1 VEKKAVIRLIEPLG
15 IDFQVEFKG
24 INEPDEMD
32 GARKIFEEALKL
44 AGFEVVHEYDDSCH
58 KLKVGG

>member
-1 VEKKAVIRLIEPLG
+1 VEKKAVIRFIEPLG

-24 INEPDEMD
+24 IEGPDEMD
-32 GARKIFEEALKL
+32 SARKIFEEALKL

-58 KLKVGG
+58 NLKIGG

>member
-1 VEKKAVIRLIEPLG
+1 MEKKAVIRLIEPLG

-44 AGFEVVHEYDDSCH
+44 AGFEVVYEYD
-58 KLKVGG
+58 LGG

>member
-1 VEKKAVIRLIEPLG
+1 MEKKAVIRFIEPLG

-32 GARKIFEEALKL
+32 CARKIFEEALKL
-44 AGFEVVHEYDDSCH
+44 AGFEVVYEYD
-58 KLKVGG
+58 LGG